1 MCGKYFKKKKE
12 IAKHMQKKHKNILVS
27 SQRYQDSGHLLQKPT
42 VPNYIM
48 GFSNRAQRFT
58 GPNYLDVD
66 SPFPSMTVNASL
78 FCTAKNIQLC

>member
-1 MCGKYFKKKKE
+1 MS
-12 IAKHMQKKHKNILVS
+12 KKHKHILVP
-27 SQRYQDSGHLLQKPT
+27 SQRYQDSRHLSQNPT

-66 SPFPSMTVNASL
+66 SPLPKYIEPFGPTVL
-78 FCTAKNIQLC
+78 EGKEKTA